1 MSALSA
7 ALAPPSRAALAAL
20 SPEQREK
27 EDSARVTRQ
36 RPVLRVCAELALVA
50 IIRDA
55 PERSGGEYIMKSV
68 RDLVCAHCI
77 GSNIM
82 SYIGQQLS
90 NDPSLSSLPL
100 LLVFLKSFS
109 RPYLGIFPQSSS
121 KQISA
126 TSEPGTLSE
135 NASEEAAQTN
145 GVSPVVINESE
156 ELVEKD
162 IRDRFKKMCEGYFDN
177 VAKKL
182 VIEHNVSRISI
193 FHLRALVDR
202 VNSAYK
208 NKTVRIMKH
217 TFGQERYLRTDNKR
231 TRR

>member
-1 MSALSA
+1 MAVAPVCEELHSLAREREKDGPAYGLQSPTALSNGSA
-7 ALAPPSRAALAAL
+7 APSI
-20 SPEQREK
+20 K
-27 EDSARVTRQ
+27 E
-36 RPVLRVCAELALVA
+36 E
-50 IIRDA
+50 
-55 PERSGGEYIMKSV
+55 
-68 RDLVCAHCI
+68 
-77 GSNIM
+77 
-82 SYIGQQLS
+82 
-90 NDPSLSSLPL
+90 
-100 LLVFLKSFS
+100 
-109 RPYLGIFPQSSS
+109 
-121 KQISA
+121 
-126 TSEPGTLSE
+126 
-135 NASEEAAQTN
+135 
-145 GVSPVVINESE
+145 E

-217 TFGQERYLRTDNKR
+217 TFGQERYLRIDNKR